1 MLWIC
6 TARTDLLYT
15 NHSHP
20 YLKGPILFGH
30 TLSCSDTSILVGV
43 DARKWNTL
51 YLTERVSQNVTELL
65 VDRIMLAGR
74 GRGFC
79 FFVSFGQLWPL
90 SWPEVMK
97 ARGGLPLCHLVKS
110 RGNPLW
116 PCLLRV
122 ERVWSFR
129 RVCVAQE
136 LWQFFWT
143 EDIFAD
149 PGEATSRFG
158 RRFRELRLPRL
169 LTIQEVTT

>member
-1 MLWIC
+1 MTCFFGWSASFCSTGVMLWIC

-90 SWPEVMK
+90 SWPEVMTGPK
-97 ARGGLPLCHLVKS
+97 WPNSTSHLAPLLHPRKCGRKPEEGCLFATWWNPEEILCDPVCSGSKESDPSGGFV
-110 RGNPLW
+110 
-116 PCLLRV
+116 
-122 ERVWSFR
+122 
-129 RVCVAQE
+129 
-136 LWQFFWT
+136 
-143 EDIFAD
+143 
-149 PGEATSRFG
+149 
-158 RRFRELRLPRL
+158 
-169 LTIQEVTT
+169 